1 MNELE
6 KKLCRLKVAIDNY
19 IELSR
24 IKFVEIEQSPLRAKI
39 IHFTIDDKEIC
50 VAICPSMIG
59 ENAAFQYG
67 LMFYYRGLT
76 WF

>member
-6 KKLCRLKVAIDNY
+6 KKLCRLKIAIDNY

-24 IKFVEIEQSPLRAKI
+24 VKFIGVEQTSFALRAKI

-50 VAICPSMIG
+50 VTISPSLKG
-59 ENAAFQYG
+59 EDAAFQYG
-67 LMFYYRGLT
+67 LMFYYRGKT
-76 WF
+76 